1 MMLMKKLIQRLREV
15 SKLMAMLMA
24 LNIVEGRYTYNRV
37 PKLLKDQVDEQ
48 LLVMGYKMV
57 DGNLVPVEE

>member
-1 MMLMKKLIQRLREV
+1 
-15 SKLMAMLMA
+15 MAMLMA

-37 PKLLKDQVDEQ
+37 PKLLKNQVDEQ

-57 DGNLVPVEE
+57 DGELVPVEG

>member
-1 MMLMKKLIQRLREV
+1 
-15 SKLMAMLMA
+15 MAMLMA

-37 PKLLKDQVDEQ
+37 PKLLKNQVDEQ

-57 DGNLVPVEE
+57 DGELVPVGE

>member
-1 MMLMKKLIQRLREV
+1 
-15 SKLMAMLMA
+15 MAMLMA

>member
-1 MMLMKKLIQRLREV
+1 MKKLIQRLREV

-37 PKLLKDQVDEQ
+37 PKLLKNQVDEQ

-57 DGNLVPVEE
+57 DGELVPVEE

>member
-1 MMLMKKLIQRLREV
+1 MLMKKLIQRLREV

-37 PKLLKDQVDEQ
+37 PKLLKDKVDEQ

-57 DGNLVPVEE
+57 DGELVSVEE

>member
-1 MMLMKKLIQRLREV
+1 MKKLIQRLKEV
-15 SKLMAMLMA
+15 SRLMAMLMA

-37 PKLLKDQVDEQ
+37 PKLLKNQVDEQ

>member
-1 MMLMKKLIQRLREV
+1 MKNLVRQLKEV

-24 LNIVEGRYTYNRV
+24 LNIVRGRYDYNRV
-37 PKLLKDQVDEQ
+37 PVLLKPQVDEQ

>member
-1 MMLMKKLIQRLREV
+1 
-15 SKLMAMLMA
+15 MAMLMA
-24 LNIVEGRYTYNRV
+24 LNIVKGKYDYKRV

-57 DGNLVPVEE
+57 DGELVPVEE

>member
-1 MMLMKKLIQRLREV
+1 MIRMKKLIQRLKEV